1 MDTISE
7 NIMPEEMPFSLS
19 EHWLIVILLLVASLG
34 GYWAYRYFSK
44 TESFEVENQNH
55 VVTQNH
61 GENDP
66 SNVNYC
72 EGGKCYL

>member
-1 MDTISE
+1 MDTVSE
-7 NIMPEEMPFSLS
+7 TMIPENVPFALS
-19 EHWLIVILLLVASLG
+19 EHWLILILLLVASLG
-34 GYWAYRYFSK
+34 GIWAYKYFSK
-44 TESFEVENQNH
+44 KESFELKSE
-55 VVTQNH
+55 NH